1 MGHGFTSLGD
11 WSPWPPESDWEEVV
25 GINLIRFG
33 ELSIAAMSSYHK
45 SLKYCGTS
53 TSLPKGLYI
62 LGLQTNS
69 GRLHYDGYQNGGSNG
84 KRFMNCD
91 GTF

>member
-45 SLKYCGTS
+45 SLKLLRHINITAERSRFQSELHLGTAN
-53 TSLPKGLYI
+53 K
-62 LGLQTNS
+62 
-69 GRLHYDGYQNGGSNG
+69 
-84 KRFMNCD
+84 
-91 GTF
+91 